1 MQGYTDN
8 FFCDRCQFFAVL
20 SRVERGRWS
29 LKQYPCTCFVNI
41 ARFDC
46 SPDIFTFIAL
56 LLHHFFRTRAVA
68 FISFLLVPMASYS
81 FRHVEN
87 GSSFFFLRDL
97 VVMQMFLDVM
107 VKKFLRIITCTAGYL
122 PPRQEWPGTDAI
134 FNRRDSLISYI
145 FLFDIKRE
153 TITQIRI

>member
-1 MQGYTDN
+1 MQFILIYTTFVN
-8 FFCDRCQFFAVL
+8 VANFFAVL

-29 LKQYPCTCFVNI
+29 VKQYPCTCFVNI

-56 LLHHFFRTRAVA
+56 LLHHFFQTSCRVHQLLISTNWRRTDSDMLKTAVL
-68 FISFLLVPMASYS
+68 FSLC
-81 FRHVEN
+81 
-87 GSSFFFLRDL
+87 DL
-97 VVMQMFLDVM
+97 VVMQMLLDVM

-134 FNRRDSLISYI
+134 FNRGDSLISYI
-145 FLFDIKRE
+145 YLLI
-153 TITQIRI
+153 